1 MTYAQYG
8 KIEAT
13 DYNVTLVGAN
23 ISNVA
28 NKLNTVW
35 SVGNNN
41 AGYGQTA
48 VGNVTVGNRVNHTEW
63 DNLINTTANVAVHQ
77 NSTITSVTPPV
88 AGDKI
93 LYTAAIPTNL
103 TTIYTNKLNAASQ
116 GSLDSLDTTYTDTWD
131 NGLLFTQT
139 ATFSNGDAARYFF
152 NAGGQ
157 LSISC
162 SHPSGPNV
170 NANLSALASDVGNIF
185 LSSPV
190 TGTATIAGTPY
201 TGITK
206 VGGAPATSISTNTG
220 YYALT
225 TSNATILTQTSTI
238 DSSTIEI
245 ITKSNGTQGSRND
258 AGSIITFYTT
268 WQESPSGEE
277 ATAGS
282 TTKISAKYP
291 STSKL
296 ANTWGFVTLAGSVSS
311 LGPPP
316 PPLTYSFTVSPTTW
330 VGNIPRPTGT
340 TTTTT
345 ASGTTTTTTSS
356 GTTTTTTAAPG
367 TTTTTTSSGTT
378 TTTTSSGT
386 TTTTTAGP
394 GTTTTTTEAPTTT
407 TTTEAPTTTTTT
419 EAPTTTTTTEAPTTT
434 TTTTAAPVTSV
445 TLTITDG
452 LGFSGAG
459 VADHGYGPT
468 YGALTPTTGALWIG
482 NITGLTSSFDV
493 NDGAE
498 VLYLVFDTDQT
509 YTGNYQI
516 TYRGITKT
524 VGRVGPKNWL
534 NNSGAPVDIFLGDNA
549 TRPVTISI

>member
-13 DYNVTLVGAN
+13 DYNVTLVGSN

-41 AGYGQTA
+41 VGYGQTA
-48 VGNVTVGNRVNHTEW
+48 VGNVTVGNRVIHTEW
-63 DNLINTTANVAVHQ
+63 ANLINTTANVAVHQ

-93 LYTAAIPTNL
+93 VYTAAIPTNL
-103 TTIYTNKLNAASQ
+103 TTIYTNRLNAASQ
-116 GSLDSLDTTYTDTWD
+116 GSTDSLDTTYGSTWD

-139 ATFSNGDAARYFF
+139 ATFANGDAARYFF

-170 NANLSALASDVGNIF
+170 NANLSALASDVGTIF
-185 LSSPV
+185 LSSP
-190 TGTATIAGTPY
+190 TSGTATIGGVSY
-201 TGITK
+201 TGVTK
-206 VGGAPATSISTNTG
+206 VGGGGTSSVSTGTG

-238 DSSTIEI
+238 DSSTIVI
-245 ITKSNGTQGSRND
+245 DTKSNGTQGSRND
-258 AGSIITFYTT
+258 AGSVITFYTT
-268 WQESPSGEE
+268 WQESPAGEE

-316 PPLTYSFTVSPTTW
+316 LTYSFTVSPPTW
-330 VGNIPRPTGT
+330 TGNISGPTGT
-340 TTTTT
+340 T
-345 ASGTTTTTTSS
+345 
-356 GTTTTTTAAPG
+356 TTTTTTAAPG
-367 TTTTTTSSGTT
+367 TTTTTTAAPGITT
-378 TTTTSSGT
+378 TTTTQAQTT
-386 TTTTTAGP
+386 TTTTTA
-394 GTTTTTTEAPTTT
+394 
-407 TTTEAPTTTTTT
+407 
-419 EAPTTTTTTEAPTTT
+419 APTTTTTTEAPTTT
-434 TTTTAAPVTSV
+434 TTTTAGGGPEPVT
-445 TLTITDG
+445 
-452 LGFSGAG
+452 GFGGYYIFVKSTSG
-459 VADHGYGPT
+459 VASLTLRLDDDGGWRIIQASTGTDPSVS
-468 YGALTPTTGALWIG
+468 GALTRWRPPITGNWYSPTTPGIGSGYLYRLTVDDVQTNGAGTVTPDVLGPGSWLPF
-482 NITGLTSSFDV
+482 TGAAAGSVAISNT
-493 NDGAE
+493 GG
-498 VLYLVFDTDQT
+498 TDEAVGQF
-509 YTGNYQI
+509 
-516 TYRGITKT
+516 T
-524 VGRVGPKNWL
+524 VEIAV
-534 NNSGAPVDIFLGDNA
+534 NNSGSPG
-549 TRPVTISI
+549 TIVSTTTFTYNGSRGA